1 MTERVLPTEPLT
13 TLDAFADR
21 GGLEALVRANQ
32 LGPAATIAELEQAG
46 LRGRGGA
53 GFPTARKWATVRDA
67 RGTRTFVVVNGA
79 EGEPGTFKDR
89 TILRRDPYSVVMG
102 AVIAATT
109 VGAHDIYIGVKASFG
124 TECDAVERAV
134 REMADAHLLEGLDV
148 TIAAGPTSISSAK
161 RRHCSKSSRGTIPCR
176 ASCRRSSTASS
187 RPRRNSGG
195 RQRRPNPASRAATAP
210 TRRS

>member
-102 AVIAATT
+102 AV
-109 VGAHDIYIGVKASFG
+109 D
-124 TECDAVERAV
+124 
-134 REMADAHLLEGLDV
+134 
-148 TIAAGPTSISSAK
+148 
-161 RRHCSKSSRGTIPCR
+161 RGDD
-176 ASCRRSSTASS
+176 CRRARHLHRGQSVV
-187 RPRRNSGG
+187 RYRV
-195 RQRRPNPASRAATAP
+195 
-210 TRRS
+210 